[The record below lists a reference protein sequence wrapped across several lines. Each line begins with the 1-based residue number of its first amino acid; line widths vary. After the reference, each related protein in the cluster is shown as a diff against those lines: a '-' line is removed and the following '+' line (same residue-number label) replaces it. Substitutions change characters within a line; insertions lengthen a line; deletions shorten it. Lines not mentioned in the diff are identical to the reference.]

1 MKKSITTIAMLV
13 FMTISV
19 AFGQNLSGIY
29 YGEFEG
35 TKVACELKQQG
46 SQLAGILQD
55 DAGNTFEFYTMLSQ
69 GSAKGKMII
78 NGMYETPYMASFSAS
93 ACTFNISGIGGVS
106 IKVSLYKQSQSKSS
120 TTSTTAQTLKS
131 AGNIDKSVVGSWM
144 MESLVSSGGYGDY
157 ASMTSVTYYQYN
169 ADGTYCITDGGGAG
183 GGSGWSYSAN
193 AKKGATCGKWYV
205 KDGYLYYTKEGQWYY
220 KKYTM
225 HNGQLVFGTS
235 GSYTFL
241 SRAN

>member
-19 AFGQNLSGIY
+19 AFGQNISGIY

-55 DAGNTFEFYTMLSQ
+55 DAGNTFEFNSLLSQ
-69 GSAKGKMII
+69 GAAKGKMII
-78 NGMYETPYMASFSAS
+78 NGMYETPYTASFSAS
-93 ACTFNISGIGGVS
+93 ACTFNISGVGGVS
-106 IKVSLYKQSQSKSS
+106 IKVNLYKQSQSKSP
-120 TTSTTAQTLKS
+120 TAQTSTS
-131 AGNIDKSVVGSWM
+131 AGNIDKSVVGRWM
-144 MESLVSSGGYGDY
+144 MESSVSSGSYGDY
-157 ASMTSVTYYQYN
+157 ASMTSVSYYQYN
-169 ADGTYCITDGGGAG
+169 SDGTYCITDGGGAG
-183 GGSGWSYSAN
+183 GGSGWSYSAS
-193 AKKGATCGKWYV
+193 AKSGATCGKWYV
-205 KDGYLYYTKEGQWYY
+205 KDGNLYYTRDGQLYY